1 MGSYEDMKRQQEI
14 YQDQLLIPS
23 QRQLCTLRTGVRMQS
38 TVAKT
43 RGSGNTSKVQIPA
56 VLLPGCVTCPPL
68 LNLSRPVS
76 TFVERRHSQD
86 LPHGVVQGIKQN
98 NHGMC
103 LAHIKCCC
111 HFFSKI
117 YIYIS
122 TYLDKKYTLLIL
134 DQILR
139 SG

>member
-68 LNLSRPVS
+68 L
-76 TFVERRHSQD
+76 RRHSQD

-111 HFFSKI
+111 HFFFKI

>member
-1 MGSYEDMKRQQEI
+1 MKRQQEI

-68 LNLSRPVS
+68 L
-76 TFVERRHSQD
+76 RRHSQD

-111 HFFSKI
+111 HFFFKI
-117 YIYIS
+117 RATLIQ
-122 TYLDKKYTLLIL
+122 TEKKQKWLPKYSSPSVAYGEVCHLTLA
-134 DQILR
+134 DEENTFK
-139 SG
+139 

>member
-1 MGSYEDMKRQQEI
+1 MYSTHRGKGAEHSG
-14 YQDQLLIPS
+14 QD
-23 QRQLCTLRTGVRMQS
+23 
-38 TVAKT
+38 

-56 VLLPGCVTCPPL
+56 VLLPSCVTSPPL

-103 LAHIKCCC
+103 FAHIKCCC
-111 HFFSKI
+111 HFTEVRKHINVAIINVLKFLK
-117 YIYIS
+117 
-122 TYLDKKYTLLIL
+122 
-134 DQILR
+134 Q
-139 SG
+139 